1 MNTIKAVMRKN
12 LSVSGKTVVINAAV
26 YILMLALVFLFR
38 FAYIYGNLADPS
50 VFENGEEDRL
60 LNITYMDM
68 LLPPLLSL
76 VFSLT
81 ASWYILS
88 SLESDFRCGW
98 FSVVFASGGSGHGI
112 CSAKH
117 IEAVLAMLLSMAV
130 NFAVSTVYYSFFP
143 RGYSAEFVLL
153 GTLVIPFCVCAL
165 IFLSVTLTYALKKA
179 DVVLEILILGFAAV
193 YAALFMPK
201 IMELLE
207 NASVNS
213 MEAIEGFANTV
224 SENISLMAAVSAA
237 AFVIVGAVTYFV
249 GAALLKRR
257 EKLCGA

>member
-1 MNTIKAVMRKN
+1 M
-12 LSVSGKTVVINAAV
+12 SGKTVVINAAV
-26 YILMLALVFLFR
+26 YILILVLVFLFR

-50 VFENGEEDRL
+50 VFENGEEDWL

-117 IEAVLAMLLSMAV
+117 IESVLAMLLSMAV

-143 RGYSAEFVLL
+143 RGYSAEFIFF
-153 GTLVIPFCVCAL
+153 GTFVIPFCVCVF

-179 DVVLEILILGFAAV
+179 DVVLTLIFGFAAV
-193 YAALFMPK
+193 YAMLFMPK
-201 IMELLE
+201 IMKLLE

-213 MEAIEGFANTV
+213 METIECFANAV
-224 SENISLMAAVSAA
+224 SENIFLLVAVSAA

-249 GAALLKRR
+249 GAVLLKRR

>member
-1 MNTIKAVMRKN
+1 MNIVKAVMRKD
-12 LSVSGKTVVINAAV
+12 LSVSEKTVVINAAV
-26 YILMLALVFLFR
+26 YILILALVFLFR

-50 VFENGEEDRL
+50 VFENGEEDQL

-117 IEAVLAMLLSMAV
+117 IESVLAMLLSMAV

-143 RGYSAEFVLL
+143 RGYSAEFVLF
-153 GTLVIPFCVCAL
+153 GMLVIPFCVCVF

-179 DVVLEILILGFAAV
+179 DVVLTLIFGFAVV
-193 YAALFMPK
+193 YAMLFMPK
-201 IMELLE
+201 IMKLLE

-213 MEAIEGFANTV
+213 MEAIECFANAV
-224 SENISLMAAVSAA
+224 SENIFLLVAVSAA

-249 GAALLKRR
+249 GAVLLKRR

>member
-1 MNTIKAVMRKN
+1 MNTIKAVMRKD

-26 YILMLALVFLFR
+26 YILILVLVFLFR

-50 VFENGEEDRL
+50 VFENGEEDWL

-117 IEAVLAMLLSMAV
+117 IESVLAMLLSMAV

-143 RGYSAEFVLL
+143 RGYSAEFVLF
-153 GTLVIPFCVCAL
+153 GMLVIPFCVCVF

-179 DVVLEILILGFAAV
+179 DVVLTLIFGFAAV
-193 YAALFMPK
+193 YVMLFMPK
-201 IMELLE
+201 IMKLLE

-213 MEAIEGFANTV
+213 MEAIECFANAV
-224 SENISLMAAVSAA
+224 SENIFLLVAISAA
-237 AFVIVGAVTYFV
+237 AFVIVGAVTYFIGV
-249 GAALLKRR
+249 VLLKRR

>member
-1 MNTIKAVMRKN
+1 MNTIKAVMRKD

-26 YILMLALVFLFR
+26 YILILVLVFLFR

-50 VFENGEEDRL
+50 VFENGEEDWL

-117 IEAVLAMLLSMAV
+117 IESVLAMLLSMAV

-143 RGYSAEFVLL
+143 RGYSAEFVLF
-153 GTLVIPFCVCAL
+153 GTFVIPFCVCVF

-179 DVVLEILILGFAAV
+179 DVVLTLIFGFAAV
-193 YAALFMPK
+193 YVMLFMPK
-201 IMELLE
+201 IMKLLE

-213 MEAIEGFANTV
+213 MEAIECFANAV
-224 SENISLMAAVSAA
+224 SENIFLLVAISAA
-237 AFVIVGAVTYFV
+237 AFVIVGAVTYFIGV
-249 GAALLKRR
+249 VLLKRR